1 MWGKEGRRKFCG
13 TLHLHRDGGDGAVE
27 AASPHRVELVL
38 LWQRWLRLRRLLVV
52 ARVPGQCHAL
62 STATRWLL
70 PIAAGELRRLAD
82 DHAPPLVPLRRCNDF
97 PRRGDCFGVALLGDN
112 STE

>member
-1 MWGKEGRRKFCG
+1 MWGKEGRGKFCG
-13 TLHLHRDGGDGAVE
+13 TLHLQRDGGHGAVE

-38 LWQRWLRLRRLLVV
+38 LWQRRRRLWRLLVV

-70 PIAAGELRRLAD
+70 PIAAGELRLAD
-82 DHAPPLVPLRRCNDF
+82 DHAPPLVPLRRNDF

>member
-13 TLHLHRDGGDGAVE
+13 TLHLQRDGGDGAVE

-38 LWQRWLRLRRLLVV
+38 LWQRWLWRLLVV

-62 STATRWLL
+62 PTATQWLL
-70 PIAAGELRRLAD
+70 PIAVEFRLTD
-82 DHAPPLVPLRRCNDF
+82 DHAPTLVSLRCNDF
-97 PRRGDCFGVALLGDN
+97 PRRGDCFGVALQGDN
-112 STE
+112 SIE

>member
-13 TLHLHRDGGDGAVE
+13 TLHLQRDGGGGAVE

-38 LWQRWLRLRRLLVV
+38 LWQRRLWPLLVV

-62 STATRWLL
+62 STATRRLL
-70 PIAAGELRRLAD
+70 PIAVELRLAD
-82 DHAPPLVPLRRCNDF
+82 DHAPPLVPLRCNDF
-97 PRRGDCFGVALLGDN
+97 PRRGDCFGVALLRDN
-112 STE
+112 SIEK

>member
-1 MWGKEGRRKFCG
+1 MWWEGIRKFCG
-13 TLHLHRDGGDGAVE
+13 TLHLQRDGGNGAVE

-38 LWQRWLRLRRLLVV
+38 LWQRRRRRLWRLLVV

-70 PIAAGELRRLAD
+70 PIADGELRLAD
-82 DHAPPLVPLRRCNDF
+82 DHAPPLVPLRRDDF

>member
-1 MWGKEGRRKFCG
+1 MWGKEGRGKFCG
-13 TLHLHRDGGDGAVE
+13 TLHLQRDGGHGAVE

-38 LWQRWLRLRRLLVV
+38 LWQRRRLRRLLVV

-70 PIAAGELRRLAD
+70 PIAAGELRLAD
-82 DHAPPLVPLRRCNDF
+82 DHAPPLVPLRRNDF

-112 STE
+112 SIQ